1 MVIFHS
7 VSVPISPMSSNRNE
21 TDNFECIMEIMN
33 VPVLE
38 SLREIFKQEW
48 DKLYGTTK
56 GVWDDTCI
64 LGNELFNMEKTNP
77 AARPYLQV
85 FKFGNRSN
93 WDISALS
100 YAILYSKALKLYVP
114 AHVNNN
120 VDVLRDLRN
129 KLTHSIAPHYKM
141 SDVAFGNVYRIIK
154 NCFNALSLSTADVE
168 RVRNSRRRRPS
179 LRSRYLTGVC
189 LAVFI
194 VGLSY
199 FWAANPVRDK
209 FLFRVLPTRPGHLIV
224 NRSRTVHAILDKL
237 SNLSNS
243 NNRALTY
250 MYISGPQG
258 SGRSQIARLVGQQY
272 GENISQG
279 WFGGI
284 VFVMTINGRSL
295 LHVLNSYVEFAYHV
309 NCDKNVID
317 IILYSN
323 QNKTEDK
330 VKSILSEIVK
340 KLENV
345 NNKYTCLMIVLNV
358 LKLSEISP
366 FLPQLEDK
374 SWQGGQVLITTQ
386 DISSVP
392 SNGSLTVHIS
402 VSQGMEPAESCKFL
416 TDLSGLFENQD
427 LVSEVANKLDNQPL
441 ALVSAALYVKQL
453 RDSKVQIT
461 WKDYLT
467 KLDEEKRNLSEMKQS
482 ESKEVSSS
490 TAYAAVSLAVRWIGE
505 NDSVM
510 KNAFTFISY
519 VSHEPVPLYS
529 VEAFVL
535 HVDRD
540 AFKTD
545 QRIQQCSLI
554 LSLDDGQILSISLH
568 PIVHKI
574 INLYIS
580 NYVKEDKNLPRI
592 VLQMLVLPRLPFL
605 GQYYISHLKSFYKRA
620 SSLPMDMLIPKLM
633 DLRINMCDRL
643 FYFARILERNDEI
656 SLFKYYRDLCFWIH
670 SATD

>member
-1 MVIFHS
+1 
-7 VSVPISPMSSNRNE
+7 
-21 TDNFECIMEIMN
+21 
-33 VPVLE
+33 
-38 SLREIFKQEW
+38 
-48 DKLYGTTK
+48 
-56 GVWDDTCI
+56 
-64 LGNELFNMEKTNP
+64 
-77 AARPYLQV
+77 
-85 FKFGNRSN
+85 
-93 WDISALS
+93 
-100 YAILYSKALKLYVP
+100 
-114 AHVNNN
+114 
-120 VDVLRDLRN
+120 
-129 KLTHSIAPHYKM
+129 
-141 SDVAFGNVYRIIK
+141 
-154 NCFNALSLSTADVE
+154 
-168 RVRNSRRRRPS
+168 
-179 LRSRYLTGVC
+179 
-189 LAVFI
+189 
-194 VGLSY
+194 
-199 FWAANPVRDK
+199 
-209 FLFRVLPTRPGHLIV
+209 
-224 NRSRTVHAILDKL
+224 
-237 SNLSNS
+237 
-243 NNRALTY
+243 
-250 MYISGPQG
+250 
-258 SGRSQIARLVGQQY
+258 
-272 GENISQG
+272 
-279 WFGGI
+279 
-284 VFVMTINGRSL
+284 MTINGRSL

-317 IILYSN
+317 RILYSN

-461 WKDYLT
+461 WKDYLK

-510 KNAFTFISY
+510 KHAFTFISY

-554 LSLDDGQILSISLH
+554 LSLDDGQIHSISLH

-633 DLRINMCDRL
+633 VYELICVIVC
-643 FYFARILERNDEI
+643 FT
-656 SLFKYYRDLCFWIH
+656 SLAF
-670 SATD
+670 